1 MSETVHF
8 ELPGPDRFFVY
19 PVILG
24 DDGGEAPGT
33 RLRCLSFDDALR
45 VARNLVP
52 ALRGAVAVSARELAP
67 KANCE
72 EGEMLFADV
81 AKFGEV
87 SERMLLLFGIGN
99 VSS

>member
-1 MSETVHF
+1 MSETDHC
-8 ELPGPDRFFVY
+8 ERPGPDRFFVY

-24 DDGGEAPGT
+24 DDGNEAPGT

-52 ALRGAVAVSARELAP
+52 ALRGAVAVSAYKLTP
-67 KANCE
+67 KAE
-72 EGEMLFADV
+72 GDEGEMLFADV

-87 SERMLLLFGIGN
+87 SERVLLLLGIGS